1 MKKFLAFVLA
11 AVMVLALVGC
21 TATPAT
27 SPAPSESAEATEA
40 PSESTEAPTE
50 SAAPAEGE
58 NAPAEGEAFKVAI
71 VLGVGG
77 LGDES
82 FNDSMYDGCQM
93 AMSEDS
99 SITVQVIEPTEVAE
113 FEGHY
118 MELAKT
124 GEYDLIIGS
133 GFDGVEA
140 VTKVSGLFPEQQF
153 MFVDGDCGDLPNV
166 ASFTFRDE
174 EKAFLLGYMA
184 AQMSETKKIGIVGG
198 MDIPSINMF
207 AAGYEAGA
215 AYAGNGTTVER
226 KYVGAWNDTSTGK
239 ELALA
244 LYDGGCDIV
253 YQAAGGS
260 GLGVFAAAKEKD
272 LLAIG
277 ADTNQ
282 CLIDPD
288 HIFVSGMRTLNY
300 IIRDGIMA
308 AKEGTLQPGSHS
320 VGLKENGVT
329 YTCEGSNVEVPEE
342 IIANVEKAKED
353 IMAGTIVVPSTL
365 EDVASF
371 VETYCNK

>member
-1 MKKFLAFVLA
+1 MKKILALVLA
-11 AVMVLALVGC
+11 ALLALTLAGC
-21 TATPAT
+21 TG
-27 SPAPSESAEATEA
+27 SAEK
-40 PSESTEAPTE
+40 P
-50 SAAPAEGE
+50 AAADGDS
-58 NAPAEGEAFKVAI
+58 FKVAI

-82 FNDSMYDGCQM
+82 FNDSMYDGCKM
-93 AMSEDS
+93 AMEADK
-99 SITVQVIEPTEVAE
+99 SITVQVVEPTEVAE

-140 VTKVSGLFPEQQF
+140 VTKVSGLFPEQKF

-166 ASFTFRDE
+166 TSVTFRDN

-184 AQMSETKKIGIVGG
+184 AKKTATGKLGFVGG

-207 AAGYEAGA
+207 AAGFEAGA
-215 AYAGNGTTVER
+215 AYADKNVTVER

-253 YQAAGGS
+253 YAAAGGS
-260 GLGVFAAAKEKD
+260 GLGVFTAAQEKN
-272 LLAIG
+272 AYVIG

-282 CLIDPD
+282 CKIDPD
-288 HIFVSGMRTLNY
+288 HVLVSGIRTLNY
-300 IIRDGIMA
+300 IIRDGIMD
-308 AKEGTLQPGSHS
+308 AKAGKLVPGSKS
-320 VGLKENGVT
+320 AGLKENGVD
-329 YTCEGSNVEVPEE
+329 YVREGSKVEVSDE
-342 IIANVEKAKED
+342 IIAEVDKVKQD
-353 IMAGTIVVPSTL
+353 IIDGNIEVPANLDDSAAFIAAL
-365 EDVASF
+365 A
-371 VETYCNK
+371 

>member
-1 MKKFLAFVLA
+1 MKKILALVLA
-11 AVMVLALVGC
+11 ALLALTLAGC
-21 TATPAT
+21 AG
-27 SPAPSESAEATEA
+27 SAEK
-40 PSESTEAPTE
+40 P
-50 SAAPAEGE
+50 AASDNNAAEGDS
-58 NAPAEGEAFKVAI
+58 FKVAI

-82 FNDSMYDGCQM
+82 FNDSMYDGCKL
-93 AMSEDS
+93 AMEADK
-99 SITVQVIEPTEVAE
+99 SITVQVVEPTEVAE

-140 VTKVSGLFPEQQF
+140 VTKVSGLFPEQKF

-166 ASFTFRDE
+166 TSVTFRDN

-184 AQMSETKKIGIVGG
+184 AKKTTTGKLGFVGG

-207 AAGYEAGA
+207 AAGFEAGA
-215 AYAGNGTTVER
+215 AYADKNVTVER

-253 YQAAGGS
+253 YAAAGGS
-260 GLGVFAAAKEKD
+260 GLGVFTAAQEKN
-272 LLAIG
+272 AYVIG

-282 CLIDPD
+282 CKIDPD
-288 HIFVSGMRTLNY
+288 HVLVSGIRTLNY
-300 IIRDGIMA
+300 IIRDGILD
-308 AKEGTLQPGSHS
+308 AKAGKLVPGSQS
-320 VGLKENGVT
+320 AGLKENGVD
-329 YTCEGSNVEVPEE
+329 YVREGSNVEVSDE
-342 IIANVEKAKED
+342 IIAEVDKVKQD
-353 IMAGTIVVPSTL
+353 IIDGNIEVPANLDDSAAFIAAL
-365 EDVASF
+365 A
-371 VETYCNK
+371 

>member
-1 MKKFLAFVLA
+1 MKKILALVLA
-11 AVMVLALVGC
+11 ALMALALIGC
-21 TATPAT
+21 SNASQPAA
-27 SPAPSESAEATEA
+27 SEA
-40 PSESTEAPTE
+40 PAVSEAP
-50 SAAPAEGE
+50 AASDEPVASDEPTASEEPAAAGDE
-58 NAPAEGEAFKVAI
+58 FKVAI

-82 FNDSMYDGCQM
+82 FNDSMYDGCKM
-93 AMSEDS
+93 AMAEDS
-99 SITVQVIEPTEVAE
+99 SVTVQVVEPTEVAE

-140 VTKVSGLFPEQQF
+140 VQKVSALFPEQKF

-166 ASFTFRDE
+166 TSVTFRDN

-184 AQMSETKKIGIVGG
+184 AKKSETGKLGFVGG

-207 AAGYEAGA
+207 AAGFEAGA
-215 AYAGNGTTVER
+215 AYANKAVTVER

-244 LYDGGCDIV
+244 LYDSGCDIV
-253 YQAAGGS
+253 YAAAGGS
-260 GLGVFAAAKEKD
+260 GLGVFTAAQEKNA
-272 LLAIG
+272 LAIG

-288 HIFVSGMRTLNY
+288 HIMVSGIRTLNN
-300 IIRDGIMA
+300 IIRDGILN
-308 AKEGTLQPGSHS
+308 AKAGTLTPGSQS
-320 VGLKENGVT
+320 AGLKENGVD
-329 YTCEGSNVEVPEE
+329 YIREGSNVEVSDE
-342 IIANVEKAKED
+342 IIAEVDQVKQDIIDGKIEVPANLDDAAAFIAKL
-353 IMAGTIVVPSTL
+353 A
-365 EDVASF
+365 
-371 VETYCNK
+371 

>member
-1 MKKFLAFVLA
+1 MKKILALVLA
-11 AVMVLALVGC
+11 ALLALTLAGC
-21 TATPAT
+21 TG
-27 SPAPSESAEATEA
+27 SAEK
-40 PSESTEAPTE
+40 P
-50 SAAPAEGE
+50 AADNGD
-58 NAPAEGEAFKVAI
+58 AFKVAI

-82 FNDSMYDGCQM
+82 FNDSMYDGCKM
-93 AMSEDS
+93 AMEADK
-99 SITVQVIEPTEVAE
+99 SITVQVVEPTEVAE

-140 VTKVSGLFPEQQF
+140 VTKVSGLFPEQKF

-166 ASFTFRDE
+166 TSVTFRDN

-184 AQMSETKKIGIVGG
+184 AKKSTTGKLGFVGG

-207 AAGYEAGA
+207 AAGFEAGA
-215 AYAGNGTTVER
+215 AYADKNVTVER

-253 YQAAGGS
+253 YAAAGGS
-260 GLGVFAAAKEKD
+260 GLGVFTAAQEKNTYV
-272 LLAIG
+272 IG

-282 CLIDPD
+282 CKIDPD
-288 HIFVSGMRTLNY
+288 HVLVSGIRTLNY
-300 IIRDGIMA
+300 IIRDGIMD
-308 AKEGTLQPGSHS
+308 AKAGKLVPGSKS
-320 VGLKENGVT
+320 AGLKENGVD
-329 YTCEGSNVEVPEE
+329 YVREGSNVEVSDE
-342 IIANVEKAKED
+342 IIAEVDKVKQD
-353 IMAGTIVVPSTL
+353 IIDGNIEVPANLDDSAAFIAAL
-365 EDVASF
+365 A
-371 VETYCNK
+371 

>member
-1 MKKFLAFVLA
+1 MKKIFA
-11 AVMVLALVGC
+11 LALALALALSLMGC
-21 TATPAT
+21 A
-27 SPAPSESAEATEA
+27 S
-40 PSESTEAPTE
+40 
-50 SAAPAEGE
+50 APAAQEP
-58 NAPAEGEAFKVAI
+58 AAEGGDGYKVAI

-82 FNDSMYDGCQM
+82 FNDSMYDGCQLAM
-93 AMSEDS
+93 AEDP

-118 MELAKT
+118 MELART

-140 VTKVSGLFPEQQF
+140 VTKVSGQFPEQQF

-166 ASFTFRDE
+166 ASFTFLDQ

-184 AQMSETKKIGIVGG
+184 AQKSETGKIGVVGG

-207 AAGYEAGA
+207 VAGFEAGA

-260 GLGVFAAAKEKD
+260 GLGVFAAAEEKN

-277 ADTNQ
+277 SDTNQ

-288 HIFVSGMRTLNY
+288 HVFVSGIRTLNY
-300 IIRDGIMA
+300 IIRDGILA
-308 AKEGTLQPGSHS
+308 GRDGTLEPGSHS
-320 VGLKENGVT
+320 VGLKENGVS
-329 YTCEGSNVEVPEE
+329 YTCEGSNIEVAQEILDSVETVKQQIIDGE
-342 IIANVEKAKED
+342 I
-353 IMAGTIVVPSTL
+353 TVPSTL
-365 EDVASF
+365 EEVPTF
-371 VETYCNK
+371 IETYCGK